1 MDDLLEDYKT
11 LLARIDAWF
20 DRSLAA
26 AAPGQIACARGCSA
40 CCRGLFDITLL
51 DALLLRQGFGA
62 LPESVREDSI
72 EKSRR
77 RLDEL
82 RGRWP
87 GFAAPYLLNAMP
99 DEEWTEMPEDD
110 ETPCPLLGADGA
122 CLVYPWRP
130 MTCRLHGLPNI
141 DLSGESFSDEWCTK
155 NFLDVDPLALP
166 ELRWEFRR
174 TFEEEIRLFR
184 TFTARLLGA
193 PVNELDTFIPT
204 ALLIDFGGIDWKT
217 LKICLCH
224 QDTMAPG

>member
-1 MDDLLEDYKT
+1 MPSMDDLLEEYRN

-20 DRSLAA
+20 DRSLVAA
-26 AAPGQIACARGCSA
+26 GPGRIACARGCSA

-51 DALLLRQGFGA
+51 DALLLQQGFRF
-62 LPESVREDSI
+62 LPESVQESAL
-72 EKSRR
+72 KKCRR

-87 GFAAPYLLNAMP
+87 GFVAPYLLNGMP

-110 ETPCPLLGADGA
+110 ETPCPLLGEDGL
-122 CLVYPWRP
+122 CQVYPWRP

-155 NFLDVDPLALP
+155 NFPDVDPLTLP

-174 TFEEEIRLFR
+174 TFEEEILLFR
-184 TFTARLLGA
+184 KFTARLLRA

-204 ALLIDFGGIDWKT
+204 ALLIDFIGTDWKT
-217 LKICLCH
+217 PEI
-224 QDTMAPG
+224 

>member
-1 MDDLLEDYKT
+1 MPSMDELLEEYKN

-20 DRSLAA
+20 ERSIAA
-26 AAPGQIACARGCSA
+26 AGPGRIACARGCSA
-40 CCRGLFDITLL
+40 CCRGFFDITLL
-51 DALLLRQGFGA
+51 DALLLQQGFGS
-62 LPESVREDSI
+62 LPESIRQVSL
-72 EKSRR
+72 EKSLR

-87 GFAAPYLLNAMP
+87 GFAAPFILNGMP

-122 CLVYPWRP
+122 CLLYAWRP

-155 NFLDVDPLALP
+155 NFPGVDPLKLP
-166 ELRWEFRR
+166 ELRWEFRS
-174 TFEEEIRLFR
+174 TFEEEILLFR
-184 TFTARLLGA
+184 KFTTRLLGA

-204 ALLIDFGGIDWKT
+204 ALLIDFAGTDWKNFR
-217 LKICLCH
+217 I
-224 QDTMAPG
+224 

>member
-1 MDDLLEDYKT
+1 MLSMDDLLVEYKN
-11 LLARIDAWF
+11 LLARIDGWF

-51 DALLLRQGFGA
+51 DALLLQQGLGT
-62 LPESVREDSI
+62 LPEKVRKASL
-72 EKSRR
+72 EKSRH

-110 ETPCPLLGADGA
+110 ETPCPLLGPDGA
-122 CLVYPWRP
+122 CLAYPWRP

-155 NFLDVDPLALP
+155 NFPGVDPLAMP

-174 TFEEEIRLFR
+174 SFEEEIHLFR
-184 TFTARLLGA
+184 TFAARLLGA

-204 ALLIDFGGIDWKT
+204 ALLIDFGGIDWKM
-217 LKICLCH
+217 LKI
-224 QDTMAPG
+224 

>member
-1 MDDLLEDYKT
+1 MNNFLEDYKT
-11 LLARIDAWF
+11 LLARIDDWF

-26 AAPGQIACARGCSA
+26 AGPGQIACARGCSA

-51 DALLLRQGFGA
+51 DALLLQQGFVT
-62 LPESVREDSI
+62 LPPSVRETSL
-72 EKSRR
+72 KQSRR
-77 RLDEL
+77 RLHEL
-82 RGRWP
+82 RRRWP
-87 GFAAPYLLNAMP
+87 GFAAPYLLNGMP

-110 ETPCPLLGADGA
+110 ETPCPLLGEGGA

-174 TFEEEIRLFR
+174 TFEEEIRLFHK
-184 TFTARLLGA
+184 FTTRLLGA
-193 PVNELDTFIPT
+193 PVNELDTFIPL
-204 ALLIDFGGIDWKT
+204 ALLIDFAGIDWKN
-217 LKICLCH
+217 LKI
-224 QDTMAPG
+224 